1 MVCLVPPV
9 NVSSNPYLIKVMIS
23 NLLKRDEVGQG
34 DIHKTAFIFG
44 NFFTYTNII
53 FQILIL
59 HPNNL

>member
-9 NVSSNPYLIKVMIS
+9 NVSSNPCLIKVMIS

-44 NFFTYTNII
+44 NFFT
-53 FQILIL
+53 
-59 HPNNL
+59 